1 MKPKVFVTARIPDE
15 GLELLQ
21 KDCDV
26 TVNEKDGTLT
36 KQELI
41 GGIGCGDA
49 VLSMLSDAITED
61 VLNACTNLRVI
72 ANYAVGYNNI
82 DIKAATKRGIIVT
95 NTPGVL
101 TEATA
106 DLAWAL
112 LMDVARRV
120 TEGDRMTRAGKFT
133 GWAPKL
139 LLGYDVYGATLGI
152 IGFGRIGKAMAR
164 RAKGFNMRV
173 LYHQRNRS
181 SQEIEKQCNA
191 NYATLEELL
200 KTSDFISLH
209 CPLTPE
215 TKYLI
220 GEKQLAMMK
229 PSAVLINTARGP
241 VVNESALVRAL
252 KEKRIFGAAFDVYEN
267 EPKLSEGLTELENV
281 VLAPHIGSASLA
293 TRAKMSLMAAQSILD
308 VLSGKTPENVVNIDA
323 LRR

>member
-1 MKPKVFVTARIPDE
+1 MKPKVFVTAQIPDE

-21 KDCDV
+21 KDCEV
-26 TVNEKDGTLT
+26 TLNEKAGVLA

-41 GGIGCGDA
+41 DGIGCGDG

-61 VLNACTNLRVI
+61 VMGACANLRVI

-82 DIKAATKRGIIVT
+82 DLAAATKRGIIVT

-120 TEGDRMTRAGKFT
+120 TEGDRMTREGKFT

-152 IGFGRIGKAMAR
+152 IGFGRIGQSVAR

-173 LYHQRNRS
+173 LYHQRNQAA
-181 SQEIEKQCNA
+181 QETEKELNA
-191 NYATLEELL
+191 DYVSLNELL
-200 KTSDFISLH
+200 KNSDFISLH
-209 CPLTPE
+209 CPLTTE

-220 GEKQLAMMK
+220 GEKQISMMK
-229 PSAVLINTARGP
+229 PNAVLINTARGP
-241 VVNESALVRAL
+241 VVDEKALVCAL
-252 KEKRIFGAAFDVYEN
+252 KEKRIFGAGFDVYEN
-267 EPKLSEGLTELENV
+267 EPRLTDGLAQLENV
-281 VLAPHIGSASLA
+281 VLAPHIGSASFG
-293 TRAKMSLMAAQSILD
+293 TRAKMSVMAAQSILD
-308 VLSGKTPENVVNIDA
+308 ALSGRTPENVVNKDV
-323 LRR
+323 L

>member
-26 TVNEKDGTLT
+26 TINEKEGVLA

-41 GGIGCGDA
+41 DGIGCGDG

-61 VLNACTNLRVI
+61 VLNVCPNLRVI

-82 DIKAATKRGIIVT
+82 DLAAATKRGIVVT

-112 LMDVARRV
+112 LMDAARRV

-139 LLGYDVYGATLGI
+139 LLGYDVHSTTLGI
-152 IGFGRIGKAMAR
+152 IGFGRIGQAMAR

-173 LYHQRNRS
+173 LYHQRNRAA
-181 SQEIEKQCNA
+181 QEAEKELNA
-191 NYATLEELL
+191 DYVSLNELL
-200 KTSDFISLH
+200 KNSDFISLH

-220 GEKQLAMMK
+220 GEKQISMMK
-229 PSAVLINTARGP
+229 PNAVLINTARGP
-241 VVNESALVRAL
+241 VVDEKALVRAL
-252 KEKRIFGAAFDVYEN
+252 KEKRIFGAGFDVYEN
-267 EPKLSEGLTELENV
+267 EPKLTEGLAQLDNV
-281 VLAPHIGSASLA
+281 VLAPHIGSASFA
-293 TRAKMSLMAAQSILD
+293 TRAKMSVMAAQSILD
-308 VLSGKTPENVVNIDA
+308 VLSGKTPENAVNKEVVR
-323 LRR
+323 L

>member
-1 MKPKVFVTARIPDE
+1 MKPKVFVTAQIPDE

-21 KDCDV
+21 RDCDM
-26 TVNEKDGTLT
+26 TVNEKEGALAR
-36 KQELI
+36 QELI
-41 GGIGCGDA
+41 DGIGCGDA

-82 DIKAATKRGIIVT
+82 DINAATKRGIIVT

-139 LLGYDVYGATLGI
+139 LLGYDVHSTTLGI
-152 IGFGRIGKAMAR
+152 IGFGRIGQSMAR

-173 LYHQRNRS
+173 LYHQRNHV
-181 SQEIEKQCNA
+181 QENVENEFNA
-191 NYATLEELL
+191 TYVPLDELL
-200 KTSDFISLH
+200 KNSDFISLH

-220 GEKQLAMMK
+220 GEKQISIMK
-229 PSAVLINTARGP
+229 PNAVLINTARGP
-241 VVNESALVRAL
+241 VVDEKALVRAL
-252 KEKRIFGAAFDVYEN
+252 EEKRIFGAGFDVYEN
-267 EPKLSEGLTELENV
+267 EPKLSEGLAELDNV
-281 VLAPHIGSASLA
+281 VLAPHIGSASFA
-293 TRAKMSLMAAQSILD
+293 TRAKMSVMAAQSILD
-308 VLSGKTPENVVNIDA
+308 VLSGKTPKHVVNKDV
-323 LRR
+323 LKQ